1 MVKKLALSACVLMLP
16 LLVSAAANARPYG
29 PEVQPRD
36 SIVCRDGFQSVEGR
50 SVATPYCEDEALASV
65 ARGHRVVNPQ
75 QSRRQA
81 RGLPVCGRG
90 YQSTGLLR
98 RTIATA
104 TEWDRRLA
112 RPAEQ
117 AV

>member
-65 ARGHRVVNPQ
+65 ARERGSRVTASSIRNNPDVKHEAC
-75 QSRRQA
+75 RFVGADIR
-81 RGLPVCGRG
+81 VRG
-90 YQSTGLLR
+90 YCGGR
-98 RTIATA
+98 
-104 TEWDRRLA
+104 
-112 RPAEQ
+112 
-117 AV
+117 